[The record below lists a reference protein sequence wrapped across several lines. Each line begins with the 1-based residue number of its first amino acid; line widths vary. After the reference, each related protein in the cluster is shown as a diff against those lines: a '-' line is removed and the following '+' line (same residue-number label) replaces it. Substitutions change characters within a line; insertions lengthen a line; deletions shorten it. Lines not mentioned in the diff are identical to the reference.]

1 MSLVI
6 FVKFFQSYDTKVA
19 VHAFVDFQKRLQ
31 VHLFIEV
38 SRIMRNQTFYQ

>member
-19 VHAFVDFQKRLQ
+19 VHAFVDFQKDYR
-31 VHLFIEV
+31 FIY
-38 SRIMRNQTFYQ
+38 S